1 MFPHLLVTSPA
12 WAHSP
17 QGGMSFNFF
26 NFNWKV
32 IALPNFVV
40 FCQISTWISHRYT
53 YVSSLSPPG
62 FRVDYFSTV
71 LSSMHWISAVFAS
84 SAFISP
90 FFKKY
95 FCWSIVALQCCASFY
110 RTAKWISYMYTY
122 MPSFF
127 WIYFPFRSSQS
138 TEQRAVLFF
147 FFYLIFWPCLMW
159 GLSSL
164 TRYWTQVPCSGS
176 VES

>member
-53 YVSSLSPPG
+53 YVPSLSPQG
-62 FRVDYFSTV
+62 FRMDYFSTV

-127 WIYFPFRSSQS
+127 GFTSHLGHH
-138 TEQRAVLFF
+138 RALSKVQYFF
-147 FFYLIFWPCLMW
+147 FFYLIFWLCIMW

-164 TRYWTQVPCSGS
+164 TRDWTQVPCSGS